1 MTIATQG
8 RSFTI
13 PTFTVASL
21 GLLAACGPSAY
32 VIKDPFNVSLASLA
46 AISTAGNTLKAY
58 QQWMGRPRELHRAY

>member
-1 MTIATQG
+1 MPFA
-8 RSFTI
+8 
-13 PTFTVASL
+13 VASL

-58 QQWMGRPRELHRAY
+58 QQWMDRPRELHRAY